1 MSKSNQY
8 NNFSKNEH
16 GSTLVVVLLT
26 LVLIT
31 VLGMSLFVISSNTLK
46 TSTNERTD
54 QAVFYIAEAGLIERK
69 ARLNSEIDAAYTQAV
84 KEYKE
89 KLIENSKKKPPLPTS
104 SIVFSKIFK
113 NFLDMHVSL
122 YSNQDSGIAF
132 ETHFSKTP
140 SAKITIL
147 SSPQPTK
154 IIYTIESE
162 GFIEDPT
169 TAARKVSQKITVDLN
184 SASFDGGSSSGNY
197 AIYARNEVKYAYYDM
212 KNKVTGD
219 IASATY
225 NHVVSPG
232 SPIPLI
238 HDPDNFDKL
247 ISEKYKDYLTFSSEH
262 FKDAAYY
269 PNNSNFIVNNSLIA
283 NDWNVFQNKTLVLSN
298 NLKLSTF
305 SLSGNL
311 TFTIDVGDSDKILY
325 VNKFE
330 IPNGTLNITGSG
342 KLTIFI
348 EDEIAFGNTYLNLKA
363 SPDKLDIYYA
373 GNKDLNFAN
382 NIFLKANMYIKQA
395 NINYQNGGGFNG
407 TLYSN
412 GSGNIRLAGGV
423 YNESIN
429 FVVPNYGFTVTEG
442 ATVKGSII
450 CNNVLLSGGASIIGS
465 GSNSLDDS
473 ISIKQSEPKK
483 NEPLVEQ

>member
-1 MSKSNQY
+1 MAKFYQNSN
-8 NNFSKNEH
+8 FTKNEH
-16 GSTLVVVLLT
+16 GSTLLVVLFT
-26 LVLIT
+26 LVLIS
-31 VLGMSLFVISSNTLK
+31 VLGMSLLVISSNTLK

-54 QAVFYIAEAGLIERK
+54 QAVFYIAEAALVERK
-69 ARLNSEIDAAYTQAV
+69 AKLESEIDTAYTEAV
-84 KEYKE
+84 TEYKE
-89 KLIENSKKKPPLPTS
+89 KLIENSKKKPPLPAS
-104 SIVFSKIFK
+104 SITFSKIFK
-113 NFLDMHVSL
+113 IFLDTHVSL

-132 ETHFSKTP
+132 EEQFSKTP
-140 SAKITIL
+140 SAKVTIL
-147 SSPQPTK
+147 TKPQPTK

-162 GFIEDPT
+162 GFIGDPT
-169 TAARKVSQKITVDLN
+169 TSSRTVSQEITVNLN
-184 SASFDGGSSSGNY
+184 SASFDGGSPDGNY
-197 AIYARNEVKYAYYDM
+197 AIYARKEVKYAYYDM

-247 ISEKYKDYLTFSSEH
+247 LSAKYKDYLAFPSER
-262 FKDAAYY
+262 FKDATYY
-269 PNNSNFIVNNSLIA
+269 PNDSNFIVNNSLIA
-283 NDWNVFQNKTLVLSN
+283 NNWNVFQNKTLVLSN

-305 SLSGNL
+305 SLRDNL

-325 VNKFE
+325 VDKFE

-342 KLTIFI
+342 KLTIFV

-373 GNKDLNFAN
+373 GNKGLNFAN
-382 NIFLKANMYIKQA
+382 NVFLKANLYIKQA

-412 GSGNIRLAGGV
+412 GYGNIRLAGGV
-423 YNESIN
+423 YNESIK
-429 FVVPNYGFTVTEG
+429 FVVPNYDFTVTEG

-465 GSNSLDDS
+465 SSNSLDDS
-473 ISIKQSEPKK
+473 ISIEQSVPKK
-483 NEPLVEQ
+483 IEPLVEQ